1 MSKDQTAV
9 ADGKKKPFLHMLF
22 GSTPGDGEMQPKEGI
37 SYSLCGFGQN
47 LICTVIGSYL
57 TVFMTDAIGFSAL
70 AVALLML
77 FARIFDALN
86 DPIMGSIVDRT
97 RTKWGKC
104 RPYMKWMAF
113 PIAAMTVICFLP
125 WYPNNDGGFAALS
138 IMYIVWGIIYTVAD
152 VPYWGLSTAM
162 SNDTYRRGNLLTIAR
177 LFCTAGAGIVTV
189 FVPIITSNAT
199 AEWQTTLSTA
209 QNLSTA
215 IESTKTEEN
224 AAGIDLE
231 TVKQNLS
238 VMIEDVPNIDNVKDF
253 DLNAKIATAIKYI
266 DSDDE
271 SITAIRNYITALN
284 VAENLDGD
292 AYNFIVEKDGKITLR
307 SPGEALLNMLG
318 MDATLDKSSLD
329 EIVTANKAQI
339 QHKLK
344 YIYFIV
350 AIVCCVIALPLFFL
364 GFKQTKERNQSFEE
378 PPSLKHNL
386 KLLFKNK
393 PLMLIVLSG
402 IGGAARM
409 LFTYTGGLYFA
420 KYVLADVSILGGFL
434 KGEGLYTLFTLAVV
448 PGGLIA
454 SLLVP
459 YFTKKFGKRN
469 TYIWSHIIGGVAMLI
484 AFIVGMTTSRGDYT
498 GIACIVCLVIALVI
512 GGIPQG
518 FGNILTYAMIGD
530 TVEYLELKTGE
541 RAEGICF
548 AMQTLINK
556 IGMAVGAF
564 VGVLAYY
571 LAGVEANNPDTLSAT
586 NKDTMWIML
595 VLIAAISFFLT
606 VIPLFFYKF
615 NEKQQQEAVA
625 EINRRKAALAGENAE
640 NGAVET
646 DALGA
651 ATDGYAPMEIF
662 PNEDGVAVPLEE
674 TEISE
679 ENGEAVNDE
688 ASKEE
693 IPSENET
700 PPEENQQE
708 SEIPTVEDPS
718 DNSDPI
724 AEAADNETPVAEVEA
739 PTEDEVSEDA
749 DSVTETPAD
758 DNSEDKE

>member
-1 MSKDQTAV
+1 MSEENIAV
-9 ADGKKKPFLHMLF
+9 QNDGTKKPFLHKLF

-37 SYSLCGFGQN
+37 AYSLCGFGQN

-57 TVFMTDAIGFSAL
+57 TVFMTDAIGFPAL

-86 DPIMGSIVDRT
+86 DPVMGSIVDRT

-104 RPYMKWMAF
+104 RPYLKWMAF
-113 PIAAMTVICFLP
+113 PIAAMTVLCFLP
-125 WYPNNDGGFAALS
+125 WFPNNDGGFAALS
-138 IMYIVWGIIYTVAD
+138 ILYILWSVIYTVAD

-199 AEWQTTLSTA
+199 ANWQTTLSTV
-209 QNLSTA
+209 QNLSTS
-215 IESTKTEEN
+215 IEATKTDQN
-224 AAGIDLE
+224 AEGIDLE
-231 TVKQNLS
+231 TAKATLIQMLGDVKAGDKELKSFKDEKDPQ
-238 VMIEDVPNIDNVKDF
+238 VKE
-253 DLNAKIATAIKYI
+253 LKAKIATVINNIGSDDPAIK
-266 DSDDE
+266 
-271 SITAIRNYITALN
+271 AIRDYLFTLN
-284 VAENLDGD
+284 VEGTLDGK
-292 AYNFIVEKDGKITLR
+292 AYEYNFIIEKDGQILLR
-307 SPGEALLNMLG
+307 APGDAMLNVLG
-318 MDATLDKSSLD
+318 MDISLDKDTLDGMVN
-329 EIVTANKAQI
+329 ENKGLI
-339 QHKLK
+339 QHRLKL
-344 YIYFIV
+344 IYFIV
-350 AIVCCVIALPLFFL
+350 AIVCCAIALPLFFL
-364 GFKQTKERNQSFEE
+364 GFKHTKERNISVEA

-393 PLMLIVLSG
+393 PLLLIVLSG

-434 KGEGLYTLFTLAVV
+434 KGEGLYTLFTLAIV

-454 SLLVP
+454 SVLVP
-459 YFTKKFGKRN
+459 FFTKKFGKRN
-469 TYIWSHIIGGVAMLI
+469 TYIVSHIIGGVAMLI
-484 AFIVGMTTSRGDYT
+484 AFIIGMTTSKGDYT

-512 GGIPQG
+512 SGIPQG

-571 LAGVEANNPDTLSAT
+571 LAGVEANNPDTLTAA

-615 NEKQQQEAVA
+615 NEKQQQEAKD
-625 EINRRKAALAGENAE
+625 EINRRKLALNGGNGEL
-640 NGAVET
+640 AVE
-646 DALGA
+646 GA
-651 ATDGYAPMEIF
+651 GVDSLAAAESGFAPMEIF
-662 PNEDGVAVPLEE
+662 PNEDGNAVPIEENIEEE
-674 TEISE
+674 TAKADSQDSE
-679 ENGEAVNDE
+679 
-688 ASKEE
+688 
-693 IPSENET
+693 
-700 PPEENQQE
+700 
-708 SEIPTVEDPS
+708 
-718 DNSDPI
+718 
-724 AEAADNETPVAEVEA
+724 DNE
-739 PTEDEVSEDA
+739 
-749 DSVTETPAD
+749 
-758 DNSEDKE
+758 